1 MELKPIFPYKEGIN
15 QTNYYWFDGGFSSEE
30 VDKIVEDAK
39 EYSFVKGVIVDEDN
53 TDKFRKSDIKWLPFD
68 SKWEWVIDR
77 IMNQVMEANDAIWN
91 FDLKSIIDNIQY
103 TEYDGNG
110 GHYDWHMDIG
120 PGAISHR
127 KVSVVIQL
135 SDPSEYIGGDLQ
147 LKPGCTDMVV
157 PRGKGNV
164 VVFPS
169 FLLHRVVPLISGN
182 RKSLVLWV
190 GGDHYKSYGKFS
202 IHN

>member
-1 MELKPIFPYKEGIN
+1 MELKPTFPYKQGIN
-15 QTNYYWFDGGFSSEE
+15 QTNYYWFNGGFSSEE
-30 VDKIVEDAK
+30 VDRIVEDAK

-53 TDKFRKSDIKWLPFD
+53 TDNFRKSNIKWLPFD
-68 SKWEWVIDR
+68 SKWEWVIDK

-127 KVSVVIQL
+127 KISIVVQL
-135 SDPSEYIGGDLQ
+135 SDPSDYVGGDLE
-147 LKPGCTDMVV
+147 LKPGCTDMVI

-169 FLLHRVVPLISGN
+169 FLLHRVVPLTSGN

-190 GGDHYKSYGKFS
+190 GGDHYK
-202 IHN
+202 